1 MKPGNAKKRSLNH
14 AVRMF
19 SVLLILLLTIELV
32 FVFLLLIPFLTN
44 TA

>member
-14 AVRMF
+14 RMF

>member
-14 AVRMF
+14 AFRMF

-32 FVFLLLIPFLTN
+32 FVFFYFLFPF
-44 TA
+44 